1 MSSAAAA
8 KWKPKKRSFN
18 ESFLSTL
25 LSPPNLISNGTDDVY
40 NSNVANMST
49 YELKSTLKKLKD
61 IYTTNSTADDT
72 DDDESIIYKPSRKR
86 AKHQTPNYHNN
97 SILKFVD
104 RIVHQ
109 RYTDNNNR
117 LNCPHFAFLQNEL
130 RSQFGTKDIVFQAEE
145 DIINLVFEIVIS
157 CIKQRVDCINKSND
171 TTNSSNSNI
180 LCDGIVKTGL
190 QIVDIIVQYDQNE
203 RVLRARL
210 YQSRNNK
217 EDHPSLLIAGSTDE
231 GRRSRRSK
239 YEHLLEPKKKK
250 KKKKKCKAKTHNASA
265 ADNVKTCIEETFPE
279 QYRWLCRFRSESK
292 IQGTDEGTEELQ
304 QLHYSEKKK
313 DDTNDLPSIN
323 NQGKEVVG
331 DGNFVIIR
339 RRIETL
345 DDISISS
352 TESDDEELDVEMEI
366 ADTGM
371 QEQKDTSVS
380 ASSQPEE
387 TNRDTATS
395 NTLITTSS
403 GDPSSPFKKL
413 DKETNNLR
421 LTLVDMPASEASSVE
436 VIRHTVDEIQKI
448 LYRYGEVDGANGIS
462 RCGEIFA
469 GQHVLDTSVD
479 QASESS
485 QTFPISDAMVASLV
499 KTFLTDAM
507 GAIRAKAFLR
517 SFVLPLMV
525 EMNPT
530 AKISSE
536 GQQTAKS
543 SKGKPASRV
552 LTSLLTSLARD
563 RPTECV
569 VSVLVPTL
577 VSQKYLPSSTAAHE
591 SHFEPTRFQCELIS
605 RILKGRD
612 ALSSTAISLFVEEL
626 LPTTEEIESSLNN
639 TPRVRGGMKWTD
651 NTMPLLSA
659 CLSRQSDLPDN
670 VVSRLADEI
679 SYQLSS
685 KTSPSMVKSMKLSTL
700 FHTFVT
706 KYGTQVKSTGKVE
719 SLKDSCKLLKTFM
732 SKTISMALKKI
743 S

>member
-25 LSPPNLISNGTDDVY
+25 LSPPNIVCSGTNNVY
-40 NSNVANMST
+40 DGNVANMST
-49 YELKSTLKKLKD
+49 YELKSTLQKLKD
-61 IYTTNSTADDT
+61 IRSSKADDT
-72 DDDESIIYKPSRKR
+72 DDDESIIYQPSRKR
-86 AKHQTPNYHNN
+86 AKQTINHNN

-104 RIVHQ
+104 RVVHQ
-109 RYTDNNNR
+109 RYTNNNNR
-117 LNCPHFAFLQNEL
+117 SNCPHFTFLQNEL

-157 CIKQRVDCINKSND
+157 CIKQRAEDIKSND
-171 TTNSSNSNI
+171 TMNSLGYSSDI
-180 LCDGIVKTGL
+180 LCDYIVKTGL
-190 QIVDIIVQYDQNE
+190 QIVDIIVQYDRHE
-203 RVLRARL
+203 RTIRTRL

-217 EDHPSLLIAGSTDE
+217 EDHPSSVLAGSTDE

-250 KKKKKCKAKTHNASA
+250 KKCKEKTHNTSA
-265 ADNVKTCIEETFPE
+265 ADNVKTCMEEALPE
-279 QYRWLCRFRSESK
+279 QWNWLCQFRTESK
-292 IQGTDEGTEELQ
+292 IQSTEEVTEELQ
-304 QLHYSEKKK
+304 QLHYSEKK
-313 DDTNDLPSIN
+313 N
-323 NQGKEVVG
+323 NTDASPLAAQHGKEVPG
-331 DGNFVIIR
+331 DNNFVIIK

-352 TESDDEELDVEMEI
+352 TESDDEELDVEMEVP
-366 ADTGM
+366 DTRT
-371 QEQKDTSVS
+371 QEQKDISVS
-380 ASSQPEE
+380 TSIQKEE
-387 TNRDTATS
+387 TNQDTATS
-395 NTLITTSS
+395 NTLTA
-403 GDPSSPFKKL
+403 PPANPPSPFEKL
-413 DKETNNLR
+413 HKETNNLR
-421 LTLVDMPASEASSVE
+421 LTLVDMPTSESSSAE
-436 VIRHTVDEIQKI
+436 VIRHTVDEIKR
-448 LYRYGEVDGANGIS
+448 LLCDYGEVDGASGIT

-469 GQHVLDTSVD
+469 GQHVIDTSKD
-479 QASESS
+479 QASKST
-485 QTFPISDAMVASLV
+485 QTFPINDAMVASLV

-507 GAIRAKAFLR
+507 GALRAKAFLR
-517 SFVLPLMV
+517 AFVLPLML
-525 EMNPT
+525 EMNPN
-530 AKISSE
+530 AKASSE
-536 GQQTAKS
+536 YQTTKS
-543 SKGKPASRV
+543 SKDKPASRV

-563 RPTECV
+563 RSMECV

-577 VSQKYLPSSTAAHE
+577 VLKKYLPSSTAAHE
-591 SHFEPTRFQCELIS
+591 SLFEPTRFQCELIS

-612 ALSSTAISLFVEEL
+612 GLSAAAITLFVEEL
-626 LPTTEEIESSLNN
+626 LPTTEEIKSSLND
-639 TPRVRGGMKWTD
+639 TPQVRGGMKWTD

-659 CLSRQSDLPDN
+659 CLNRQPDLPDN

-685 KTSPSMVKSMKLSTL
+685 KATPSMVKSMKLSTL

-706 KYGTQVKSTGKVE
+706 KYGAQVKSTGKVE

>member
-25 LSPPNLISNGTDDVY
+25 LSPPNNIVCNGTNNVY
-40 NSNVANMST
+40 DGNVANMSA

-61 IYTTNSTADDT
+61 MYTTNSIADGT
-72 DDDESIIYKPSRKR
+72 DDGSIIYKPSRKR
-86 AKHQTPNYHNN
+86 AKQTTPISNHNY

-109 RYTDNNNR
+109 RYTDNNNKS
-117 LNCPHFAFLQNEL
+117 NCPHFTFLQNEL

-145 DIINLVFEIVIS
+145 EIINLVFELVVN
-157 CIKQRVDCINKSND
+157 CIKQRVEDINESTD
-171 TTNSSNSNI
+171 TMDSLDSNI
-180 LCDGIVKTGL
+180 LCDDVVKRGL
-190 QIVDIIVQYDQNE
+190 QIVVIIVQYDRQE
-203 RVLRARL
+203 RVTRTRL
-210 YQSRNNK
+210 YKSRNNK
-217 EDHPSLLIAGSTDE
+217 GDHPSSVLAGNTDE

-250 KKKKKCKAKTHNASA
+250 KKKCKAKSHNTSA
-265 ADNVKTCIEETFPE
+265 ADNVKTCIEEAFPD
-279 QYRWLCRFRSESK
+279 QWNWLCQFRSESK
-292 IQGTDEGTEELQ
+292 IINTDEGTEELQ

-313 DDTNDLPSIN
+313 DDTNDLPPAA
-323 NQGKEVVG
+323 QQEKEVPG
-331 DGNFVIIR
+331 DGNFVIIK

-352 TESDDEELDVEMEI
+352 TESDDEELDVDMET
-366 ADTGM
+366 ADAAGT

-380 ASSQPEE
+380 TSTQPEE
-387 TNRDTATS
+387 TNRDTAAS
-395 NTLITTSS
+395 NTLSAPPANS
-403 GDPSSPFKKL
+403 PSPFEKL
-413 DKETNNLR
+413 DKEANNLR
-421 LTLVDMPASEASSVE
+421 LTLIDMPSSEASSAE
-436 VIRHTVDEIQKI
+436 VVRHTSHQLKN
-448 LYRYGEVDGANGIS
+448 LLSQYGETDGASGIT
-462 RCGEIFA
+462 RCGDIFA
-469 GQHVLDTSVD
+469 GQQVLDTSND
-479 QASESS
+479 QASEST
-485 QTFPISDAMVASLV
+485 QTFTINDSMVASLV

-507 GAIRAKAFLR
+507 GALRAKAFLR
-517 SFVLPLMV
+517 AFVLPHMID
-525 EMNPT
+525 MNPT
-530 AKISSE
+530 TKASSE
-536 GQQTAKS
+536 DQTAKS

-552 LTSLLTSLARD
+552 LTSLLASLARD
-563 RPTECV
+563 RPMECV

-577 VSQKYLPSSTAAHE
+577 MLKKYLPSSSTAAHE
-591 SHFEPTRFQCELIS
+591 SLFEPTRFQCELIS

-612 ALSSTAISLFVEEL
+612 ALAATAISLFVEEL

-639 TPRVRGGMKWTD
+639 TPQVRGGMKWTD

-659 CLSRQSDLPDN
+659 CLNRQPDLPDN

-679 SYQLSS
+679 FYQLSS
-685 KTSPSMVKSMKLSTL
+685 KASPSMVKSMKLSTL

-706 KYGTQVKSTGKVE
+706 KYGVQVKSTGKVE

>member
-25 LSPPNLISNGTDDVY
+25 LSPPNIVCSGTNNVY
-40 NSNVANMST
+40 DGNVANMST
-49 YELKSTLKKLKD
+49 YEIKSTLKKLKD
-61 IYTTNSTADDT
+61 MYTTNSIA
-72 DDDESIIYKPSRKR
+72 DDESIIYQPSRKR
-86 AKHQTPNYHNN
+86 AKQTINHNN

-104 RIVHQ
+104 RVVHQ

-117 LNCPHFAFLQNEL
+117 SNCPHFTFLQNEL
-130 RSQFGTKDIVFQAEE
+130 RGQFGTQDIVFQAEE

-157 CIKQRVDCINKSND
+157 CIKQRVEDIKSND
-171 TTNSSNSNI
+171 TMNSLGYSSDI
-180 LCDGIVKTGL
+180 LCDYIVKTGL
-190 QIVDIIVQYDQNE
+190 QIVDIIVQYDRHE
-203 RVLRARL
+203 RTIRTRL

-217 EDHPSLLIAGSTDE
+217 EDHPSSVLAGSTDE

-250 KKKKKCKAKTHNASA
+250 KKCKEKTHNTSA
-265 ADNVKTCIEETFPE
+265 ADNVKTCIEETHPD
-279 QYRWLCRFRSESK
+279 QWNWLCQIRSESK
-292 IQGTDEGTEELQ
+292 IQSTDEGTEELQ
-304 QLHYSEKKK
+304 QLHYSEKKSS
-313 DDTNDLPSIN
+313 TNASPSAA
-323 NQGKEVVG
+323 QRAGEVPG
-331 DGNFVIIR
+331 DSNFVIIK

-366 ADTGM
+366 ADTGT

-380 ASSQPEE
+380 TLTQPEE

-395 NTLITTSS
+395 NTLTS
-403 GDPSSPFKKL
+403 PPANPPSPFEKL

-421 LTLVDMPASEASSVE
+421 LTLVDMPASESSSAE
-436 VIRHTVDEIQKI
+436 VIRHTVDEIQS
-448 LYRYGEVDGANGIS
+448 LLVQYGELDGASGIS
-462 RCGEIFA
+462 RCGAIFA
-469 GQHVLDTSVD
+469 GQHVLDTSKD
-479 QASESS
+479 QASEST
-485 QTFPISDAMVASLV
+485 QTFPINDSMVASLV

-507 GAIRAKAFLR
+507 GALRAKAFLR
-517 SFVLPLMV
+517 AFVLPLMV

-530 AKISSE
+530 AKISSSE
-536 GQQTAKS
+536 VQATKS

-563 RPTECV
+563 RPMECV

-577 VSQKYLPSSTAAHE
+577 VLKKYLPSSTAAHE
-591 SHFEPTRFQCELIS
+591 SLFEPTRFQCELIS

-612 ALSSTAISLFVEEL
+612 ALSAAAITLFVEEL
-626 LPTTEEIESSLNN
+626 LPTSDEIESGLND
-639 TPRVRGGMKWTD
+639 TPQVRGGMKWTD

-659 CLSRQSDLPDN
+659 CLNRQPDLPDN

-685 KTSPSMVKSMKLSTL
+685 KASPSMVKSMKLSTL